1 MTELLVEDR
10 SLENRLAG
18 KRRAEAVNGKGC
30 DGEESHECRGGE
42 PLPQVRTH
50 RINDENLL
58 HDRKHWSPN
67 LR

>member
-42 PLPQVRTH
+42 HGTER
-50 RINDENLL
+50 
-58 HDRKHWSPN
+58 
-67 LR
+67 